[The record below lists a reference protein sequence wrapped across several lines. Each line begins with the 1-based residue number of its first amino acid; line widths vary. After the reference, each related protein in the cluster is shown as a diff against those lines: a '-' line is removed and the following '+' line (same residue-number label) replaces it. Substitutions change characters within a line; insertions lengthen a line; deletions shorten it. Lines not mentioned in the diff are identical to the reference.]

1 VAERILVLVDFLQI
15 LADYSDFDPE
25 QVPALQIY
33 LLEFVVHLL
42 GHNSK
47 EQMWSRYPQL
57 EEIRIFYPNR
67 SK

>member
-1 VAERILVLVDFLQI
+1 MAERILVLVGFLQI
-15 LADYSDFDPE
+15 LADYNDFDLE

-47 EQMWSRYPQL
+47 EQM
-57 EEIRIFYPNR
+57 
-67 SK
+67 